1 MSRPRVNRVAAVLT
15 AVACSVAAVACGNSQ
30 APTQGAAQ
38 FDPSVFPDS
47 TFKGLT
53 GSLTWYDSS
62 GGLTTDAKNETVWKD
77 FSALTGLPAQAEFTD
92 GTSTKFR
99 AAAEAGNV
107 PWNLIEF
114 GTGGEYFQAANAGL
128 LEELDTKTVP
138 VSSLDAASVDKFGIR
153 VEDNA
158 SVLVW
163 NTKALG
169 GKKPTSSA
177 DLFNTKDFPGKR
189 CLYKYPVSGG
199 TLEVALLADGVT
211 PDKMYPLD
219 VDRALKKLDTIKSD
233 IVWWDSGSTVLQLL
247 NNGECSMGMVW
258 TGRIYD
264 AIVNQKLPLEFTWNG
279 GLTTAAYF
287 AVPKGAPS
295 SKVGQAAIAMWLL
308 DHQGQIGFVNKTTYT
323 TAIKDLKASE
333 YDPAVQPYVTS
344 KENTA
349 TANTVSEDAKY
360 YADNLDAVSNALAS
374 FQAQ

>member
-1 MSRPRVNRVAAVLT
+1 MMRAAAVLT
-15 AVACSVAAVACGNSQ
+15 VAACSAFTVACGNSQ
-30 APTQGAAQ
+30 APAQ
-38 FDPSVFPDS
+38 SAGDFDSSVYPDS
-47 TFKGLT
+47 TFKNLS

-77 FSALTGLPAQAEFTD
+77 FTALTGLPAQAEYTD

-99 AAAEAGNV
+99 AAAEAGNI

-114 GTGGEYFQAANAGL
+114 GTGGEYFQAAKAGL
-128 LEELDTKTVP
+128 LDEIDTTKVP
-138 VSSLDAASVDKFGIR
+138 VDNLEGASVDKFGIR

-177 DLFNTKDFPGKR
+177 DLFNVKDFPGKR

-199 TLEVALLADGVT
+199 TMEVALLADGVT
-211 PDKMYPLD
+211 ADKMYPLD
-219 VDRALKKLDTIKSD
+219 VNRALAKLDTIKDD
-233 IVWWDSGSTVLQLL
+233 IVWWESGSTVLQLL
-247 NNGECSMGMVW
+247 NNGECAMGMVW

-287 AVPKGAPS
+287 AVPKGAPNPD
-295 SKVGQAAIAMWLL
+295 VGQAAIAMWLL
-308 DHQGQIGFVNKTTYT
+308 DKKGQIGFVNRTTYT
-323 TAIKDLKASE
+323 TAIKDFTAAE
-333 YDPAVQPYVTS
+333 YDPKVQPYVVS
-344 KENTA
+344 KENVA
-349 TANTVSEDAKY
+349 GANTVSENAQF
-360 YADNLDAVSNALAS
+360 YADNLDPVSTALAT
-374 FQAQ
+374 FQSQ